1 MKKLE
6 EPSLSTLKSQTQTIE
21 TQVGEAALG
30 PIYPTQTRKTH
41 RQTMKQITQSEI
53 SQQQSLKQMKLEYKL
68 KLVKIHRLFMIA
80 RCSKLERLFMEK
92 MSRFINFVPALPNAH
107 SSIMIPENH
116 HRRRMVQSYSRLR
129 RFRARR
135 KTHHRMVIPCISNNE
150 STTVEEISDETTTE
164 SENQPKE
171 NVEIPQEQNKSIP
184 SIVAP
189 DLDENLV
196 SITMAIEK
204 TLEAIDDLSSIE
216 KLDTTTSQFRLFITR
231 FGFSTSP
238 TVDSSTTH
246 IIVNENSSL
255 VCSLTGKIIQGI
267 ACHLFIVSNR
277 WLNDCLALEII
288 VDERP
293 YEIRGYTSLGAD
305 HGGMRRSRLIPSY
318 LLEKYSIYLRCSPN
332 DCARLQT
339 IEQVQELVE
348 LCGAKLVRNFSEIKT
363 IDNERQMVL
372 VLGINGFSGGDNK
385 PKALLD
391 ACQQF
396 NVRCVNIYWLLISI
410 AKFDVQPLENYDIN
424 QI

>member
-92 MSRFINFVPALPNAH
+92 ISRFISFVPTLPNTH
-107 SSIMIPENH
+107 SPIIIPENH
-116 HRRRMVQSYSRLR
+116 HKRRMVQSYSRLR

>member
-1 MKKLE
+1 
-6 EPSLSTLKSQTQTIE
+6 
-21 TQVGEAALG
+21 
-30 PIYPTQTRKTH
+30 
-41 RQTMKQITQSEI
+41 
-53 SQQQSLKQMKLEYKL
+53 
-68 KLVKIHRLFMIA
+68 
-80 RCSKLERLFMEK
+80 
-92 MSRFINFVPALPNAH
+92 
-107 SSIMIPENH
+107 
-116 HRRRMVQSYSRLR
+116 
-129 RFRARR
+129 
-135 KTHHRMVIPCISNNE
+135 
-150 STTVEEISDETTTE
+150 TTTE

-184 SIVAP
+184 SIVTP